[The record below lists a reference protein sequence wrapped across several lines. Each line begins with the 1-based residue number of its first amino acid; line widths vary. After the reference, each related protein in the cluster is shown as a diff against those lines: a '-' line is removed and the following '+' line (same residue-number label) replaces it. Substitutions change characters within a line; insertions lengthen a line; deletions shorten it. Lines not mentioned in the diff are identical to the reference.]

1 MAGKKVTWQLENGIL
16 TVNTQGTLPI
26 FLSEEE
32 KRKIQMIV
40 IGEGCSRIGSWV
52 FAGCENVTNVLLP
65 VSLRII
71 AENAFRGCSHL
82 NNITL
87 PEKLVGLSESA
98 FQSCAALESMVV
110 PKNVHILP
118 RNVFRDCIGMKKLV
132 LSEGILRIHPYA
144 LLGCG
149 AEILFRG
156 ESVQIHRDVILRK
169 DTGKV
174 AWYLSHGNGAVEFA
188 DCRLVSDDTLGSFR
202 GTKLRAYDTHACNW
216 NQQELVR
223 GAQYE
228 LTVKSPFCRRVGDSF
243 WSEYQNDQLV
253 KARLVSILEVDK
265 FSARIRVTVVDIVSW
280 IKYVRPVPEDKKKHL
295 QDMRCYEIRDFS
307 GDLERPFCRQI
318 SEKIIEVYNVWDGGD
333 FQFLDYIYTD
343 DDGIDHHVMGKYGG
357 RIYVGDKVLGYH
369 TYFPYPVKR

>member
-1 MAGKKVTWQLENGIL
+1 MQPSKKYYTARKTRGLERKCIPVLRCAGKYGDT
-16 TVNTQGTLPI
+16 
-26 FLSEEE
+26 E
-32 KRKIQMIV
+32 K
-40 IGEGCSRIGSWV
+40 C
-52 FAGCENVTNVLLP
+52 TYP
-65 VSLRII
+65 
-71 AENAFRGCSHL
+71 AEKCIS
-82 NNITL
+82 
-87 PEKLVGLSESA
+87 GLY
-98 FQSCAALESMVV
+98 
-110 PKNVHILP
+110 
-118 RNVFRDCIGMKKLV
+118 RNEKLV

-253 KARLVSILEVDK
+253 KARLVSILEADK
-265 FSARIRVTVVDIVSW
+265 FSARIRW
-280 IKYVRPVPEDKKKHL
+280 
-295 QDMRCYEIRDFS
+295 
-307 GDLERPFCRQI
+307 
-318 SEKIIEVYNVWDGGD
+318 
-333 FQFLDYIYTD
+333 
-343 DDGIDHHVMGKYGG
+343 
-357 RIYVGDKVLGYH
+357 
-369 TYFPYPVKR
+369 